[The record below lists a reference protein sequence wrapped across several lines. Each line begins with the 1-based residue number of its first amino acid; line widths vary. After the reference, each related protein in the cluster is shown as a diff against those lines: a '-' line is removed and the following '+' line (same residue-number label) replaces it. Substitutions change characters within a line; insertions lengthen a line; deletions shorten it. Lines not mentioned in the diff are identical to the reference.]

1 MLLMCF
7 CCVANVLLMCYESVA
22 PLAHQFGACR
32 AQCRWLTRM
41 AVCSAT
47 DWFSLGFRV
56 LDGVENNVVGQLA
69 WRFVQTQAGLV
80 WVELDWFSS
89 AHFIGGHSTHG
100 RVQPLGGLV

>member
-7 CCVANVLLMCYESVA
+7 YCVANVLLMCYESVA

-80 WVELDWFSS
+80 WVELD
-89 AHFIGGHSTHG
+89 
-100 RVQPLGGLV
+100 